1 MRATRVRRGRDGAW
15 SRSGWIA
22 LRERE
27 PRAAAVAEPAP
38 RQPAA
43 ALAVA
48 PLPSEP
54 PLDARPVD
62 SEPPLGQAALEA
74 AAAIG
79 HHAPL
84 DAMTLLGVH
93 PTNLGPAQRS
103 CQRRGH
109 RPAGGVRPETSRP
122 PTRITPSPR
131 LLDGVA

>member
-54 PLDARPVD
+54 PLGAPPVA
-62 SEPPLGQAALEA
+62 SEPPLGPPALEA
-74 AAAIG
+74 PAATGPHPPPA
-79 HHAPL
+79 
-84 DAMTLLGVH
+84 AMTLLGGH
-93 PTNLGPAQRS
+93 PPNLGPDARA
-103 CQRRGH
+103 
-109 RPAGGVRPETSRP
+109 RP
-122 PTRITPSPR
+122 
-131 LLDGVA
+131 

>member
-15 SRSGWIA
+15 SRSAWIA

-43 ALAVA
+43 APAGA

-54 PLDARPVD
+54 PLDAPPVD

-74 AAAIG
+74 AAAVG
-79 HHAPL
+79 HHAPPA
-84 DAMTLLGVH
+84 AMTFLGGH
-93 PTNLGPAQRS
+93 PTNLGPAQPA
-103 CQRRGH
+103 CH
-109 RPAGGVRPETSRP
+109 RAGGRPHR
-122 PTRITPSPR
+122 
-131 LLDGVA
+131 